1 MSKLTWTNWSGGVQS
16 WPEQIVTPGSLD
28 EIIEVVKMAASTGS
42 AHGAAQQKQ
51 IRLVAAGHSFTPVAQ
66 TDSIMMSLDNYQGI
80 EAIDK
85 EAGLVT
91 VKAGTRLYQLGATL
105 HENGLAQ
112 ENLGDINQQ
121 SIAGAVSTG
130 THGTGADLQTIAT
143 QIVAL
148 KLINGRGE
156 LVTIDE
162 SEPDLLN
169 AARISLGML
178 GIIVEV
184 TLRVVPAYKLHL
196 ISQPANLDGILADLE
211 THKQNRHFEFF
222 WFPHT
227 KTVQF
232 KRMNPTKKEPTEDG
246 FGTWLNDVV
255 IENGALWLAS
265 TISKQIPST
274 TPAICRLSGRFL
286 SKVEKVDYSYRVFA
300 ATRTVRF
307 EEMEYNVPAASF
319 TDCLHDIEA
328 EIERQQ
334 FPVNFP
340 VECRF
345 VKADDI
351 WLSPAYQR
359 DSGYIA
365 VHVFKGKPF
374 RAYFEAIEAIF
385 QKYNG
390 RPHWGKRHTF
400 TPAHVQDAYPKA
412 NDFLQ
417 LRTEFDPQGIF
428 LNQHLRQT
436 FGIGQSNQ

>member
-1 MSKLTWTNWSGGVQS
+1 MSKQTWTNWSGGVVGQ
-16 WPEQIVTPGSLD
+16 PEQIVTPSSLD
-28 EIIEVVKMAASTGS
+28 KIVDLVKTAVSQ
-42 AHGAAQQKQ
+42 HKQ
-51 IRLVAAGHSFTPVAQ
+51 IRLVGAGHSFTPVAQ
-66 TDSIMMSLDNYQGI
+66 TNSILMSLDNYQGI
-80 EAIDK
+80 EAVDK

-91 VKAGTRLYQLGATL
+91 VRAGTRLYQLGTAL

-112 ENLGDINQQ
+112 VNLGDINQQ

-143 QIVAL
+143 QIAAL
-148 KLINGRGE
+148 KLVNGRGE
-156 LVTIDE
+156 LITIDE
-162 SEPDLLN
+162 SDPDMLN

-196 ISQPANLDGILADLE
+196 ISQPANLDGILMDLE

-222 WFPHT
+222 WFPYT

-232 KRMNPTKKEPTEDG
+232 KRMNLTDEPSTTEG
-246 FGTWLNDVV
+246 IGTWLNDVV

-265 TISKQIPST
+265 TISRFFPST
-274 TPAICRLSGRFL
+274 TPSICKLSGRFL
-286 SKVEKVDYSYRVFA
+286 SKVEKVNDSYEVFA

-307 EEMEYNVPAASF
+307 EEMEYNVPANSF
-319 TDCLHDIEA
+319 IACLRDIEA

-359 DSGYIA
+359 DAGYIA
-365 VHVFKGKPF
+365 VHVFKGKPY
-374 RAYFEAIEAIF
+374 RPYFEAIEAIF

-400 TPAHVQDAYPKA
+400 TPAQVQAAYPKA
-412 NDFLQ
+412 ADFLQ
-417 LRTEFDPQGIF
+417 LRAQFDPQGIF
-428 LNQHLRQT
+428 LNDHVRQT
-436 FGIGQSNQ
+436 FGIA

>member
-1 MSKLTWTNWSGGVQS
+1 MKLV
-16 WPEQIVTPGSLD
+16 
-28 EIIEVVKMAASTGS
+28 
-42 AHGAAQQKQ
+42 
-51 IRLVAAGHSFTPVAQ
+51 
-66 TDSIMMSLDNYQGI
+66 
-80 EAIDK
+80 
-85 EAGLVT
+85 
-91 VKAGTRLYQLGATL
+91 
-105 HENGLAQ
+105 
-112 ENLGDINQQ
+112 
-121 SIAGAVSTG
+121 
-130 THGTGADLQTIAT
+130 
-143 QIVAL
+143 
-148 KLINGRGE
+148 NGRGE

-162 SEPDLLN
+162 SDPDLLN

-196 ISQPANLDGILADLE
+196 ISQPANLDDVLAQLD

-232 KRMNPTKKEPTEDG
+232 KRMNFTDEPSTKEG
-246 FGTWLNDVV
+246 VGSWLNDVV
-255 IENGALWLAS
+255 IENGALWLVS
-265 TISKQIPST
+265 NISRAIPST

-286 SKVEKVDYSYRVFA
+286 SKVEKVSDSYEVFA

-307 EEMEYNVPAASF
+307 EEMEYNVPADSF
-319 TDCLHDIEA
+319 IACLRDIEA

-345 VKADDI
+345 VKADNI

-359 DSGYIA
+359 DAGYIA
-365 VHVFKGKPF
+365 VHVFKGKPY
-374 RAYFEAIEAIF
+374 RPYFEAVEAIF

-400 TPAHVQDAYPKA
+400 TPAQVQAAYPKA
-412 NDFLQ
+412 TDFLQ
-417 LRTEFDPQGIF
+417 LRAQFDPQGIF
-428 LNQHLRQT
+428 LNDHMRQT
-436 FGIGQSNQ
+436 FGIA